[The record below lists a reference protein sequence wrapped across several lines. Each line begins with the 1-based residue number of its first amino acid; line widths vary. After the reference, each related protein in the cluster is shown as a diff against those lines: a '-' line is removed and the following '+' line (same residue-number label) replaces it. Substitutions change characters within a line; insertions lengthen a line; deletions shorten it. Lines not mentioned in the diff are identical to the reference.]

1 MKLRV
6 RAHFDGRVF
15 VPDERVELPVDHEV
29 VVETC
34 DAAGHDVDVRA
45 DVRERNEALLRFLSQ
60 PNHGQG
66 LPDWAL
72 EREYMYDDRA

>member
-15 VPDERVELPVDHEV
+15 VPDE
-29 VVETC
+29 
-34 DAAGHDVDVRA
+34 DVDMPVNQAVTVEAEARRDVSSREA
-45 DVRERNEALLRFLSQ
+45 VRERNEALMRFLSQ
-60 PNHGQG
+60 PLNGKG

-72 EREYMYDDRA
+72 EREYMYEDRD